1 MWFKQA
7 ILDQKA
13 FLAELLEEPMAALA
27 ETCAP
32 LWSVPD
38 ALDQIFSERLKD
50 IPYCHLLYALSTNGT
65 QISSNVSTDEIDP
78 RWRGQE
84 LSQRPFQTGNL
95 PYRGFIISPIYVSRV
110 SHKRCITLIQAVI
123 WDHKLSGFI
132 AADFNLE
139 DLPQQERADRS
150 GSAWTQYKGDP
161 AIRRTVFEQQRMKS
175 LLDENID
182 AVIDNID
189 ILMREHGIY
198 HFILHFSSSRAIF
211 WVFDDPY
218 NYHFHG
224 ISEILDPEVCLA
236 YPIRPYPENAK
247 VSPEKIRMVLEQF
260 KSLRLDDENIYLRSG
275 SLNIMNGIIGLTFSC
290 DGSHYLTVDEF
301 LNKEHPFWV

>member
-7 ILDQKA
+7 ISDQKA
-13 FLAELLEEPMAALA
+13 FLAELLEEPMARLA
-27 ETCAP
+27 EISAP

-38 ALDQIFSERLKD
+38 ALDQVFSKHLEE

-65 QISSNVSTDEIDP
+65 QISSNVSREHIDP
-78 RWRGQE
+78 HWRGQE
-84 LSQRPFQTGNL
+84 LAERPFQTGNL
-95 PYRGFIISPIYVSRV
+95 PYRGFILSPIYVSRV

-139 DLPQQERADRS
+139 DLPQQETPATADSR
-150 GSAWTQYKGDP
+150 WTQYKGDP
-161 AIRRTVFEQQRMKS
+161 AIRRTVFEQERMKS

-182 AVIDNID
+182 AVINTID
-189 ILMREHGIY
+189 ILMLEHGIF

-218 NYHFHG
+218 NYRFHG
-224 ISEILDPEVCLA
+224 VEEILDPEVCLA
-236 YPIRPYPENAK
+236 YPVRPYPENAK
-247 VSPEKIRMVLEQF
+247 VSAEKIRMVLEQF
-260 KSLRLDDENIYLRSG
+260 KSLRMGDENIYLRSG

-301 LNKEHPFWV
+301 LDMEHPFWL